1 MALKQI
7 SEGDI
12 GQLTK
17 LSKDGYE
24 KLGIDVV
31 SQTITSYTVSKQV
44 SEKTIVELS
53 KPSDSKDGST
63 KVGTNAMS
71 FTPET
76 KSSNLRSVQ
85 ETITADAA
93 LKQVSEGNIHEL
105 PKPSNANDGLT
116 EVETNATSSSK
127 EIELSNT
134 KSGVPD
140 AIWKT
145 RFW

>member
-1 MALKQI
+1 
-7 SEGDI
+7 
-12 GQLTK
+12 
-17 LSKDGYE
+17 
-24 KLGIDVV
+24 
-31 SQTITSYTVSKQV
+31 
-44 SEKTIVELS
+44 
-53 KPSDSKDGST
+53 
-63 KVGTNAMS
+63 MS